1 MEREFKRALR
11 QRGRL
16 ASTFARPLLW
26 LIAIGYGFS
35 TLIPGGGY
43 QTYLLPGIIG
53 MAILFSSMLSA
64 LGSVHDRQF
73 GPMRMLLIAPVSRGL
88 IVVAKTLSSTL
99 LSAFFA
105 IVLSALAWVF
115 GIDVGLLSYLGF
127 VGAVLLTAL
136 AISSLGMLAAAC
148 IRQLEN
154 FAVAMNFVIFPMFF
168 LSGALYP
175 ADSLPGFLQPLVR
188 INPLTYGVDLMRA
201 TLLADERQTLSPV
214 QFSAT
219 MDVAFLV
226 VFSAIALILAARRFG
241 REDHLAPM
249 FLSGGARRVPFLRR
263 PRDPRPPDGPGAD
276 VRDASPVNA

>member
-1 MEREFKRALR
+1 MEREFKRAAR

-26 LIAIGYGFS
+26 LVAIGYGFS

-53 MAILFSSMLSA
+53 MAILFSAMLSA

-73 GPMRMLLIAPVSRGL
+73 GPMRMLLIAPVSRAL
-88 IVVAKTLSSTL
+88 VVVGKTIASTL
-99 LSAFFA
+99 LAAFFG
-105 IVLSALAWVF
+105 IVLSVLVVVFDVHVSLA
-115 GIDVGLLSYLGF
+115 SYLGF

-154 FAVAMNFVIFPMFF
+154 FAVAMNFVIFPIFF

-175 ADSLPGFLQPLVR
+175 ADSLPGFLQPLVLV
-188 INPLTYGVDLMRA
+188 NPLTYGVDLMRA
-201 TLLADERQTLSPV
+201 TLLHDVRVTLSPV
-214 QFSAT
+214 QFSAVT
-219 MDVAFLV
+219 DVAYLV
-226 VFSAIALILAARRFG
+226 GFSVIALVLAARRFG
-241 REDHLAPM
+241 GEEHLAPM
-249 FLSGGARRVPFLRR
+249 FLSGGGRRVRVPFLRR
-263 PRDPRPPDGPGAD
+263 RA
-276 VRDASPVNA
+276 AKA